1 MTRLLYLPDD
11 ATIMQYELN
20 IPPKQ
25 LAAAV
30 NSGLQPIPLLSD
42 IPQKLSARLIGN
54 TVIVFPFQLRENRK
68 RRSVYSNLTHR
79 QSQVLELAMH
89 GYSTTQIASLIG
101 LSARTVNY
109 HMNKIKALIKPGI
122 YQALC
127 KTTPK

>member
-11 ATIMQYELN
+11 ATLIQYELN

-30 NSGLQPIPLLSD
+30 NSGLQPIPPLSEN
-42 IPQKLSARLIGN
+42 PQKLSARLIGN
-54 TVIVFPFQLRENRK
+54 TVIVFPFELRENRK
-68 RRSVYSNLTHR
+68 RRSPYANLTHR

-89 GYSTTQIASLIG
+89 GYSTTQIASLLG
-101 LSARTVNY
+101 LSTRTVTY
-109 HMNKIKALIKPGI
+109 HLKKVKALIKPGV

-127 KTTPK
+127 KTPPN